1 MSPLSA
7 PGIQMAEEVGLAGCL
22 TLPRWLS
29 GGVNL
34 HAYEISAIDT
44 NSLSTS
50 VPSAG
55 RGRTEF
61 PASLPIQEID
71 RG

>member
-7 PGIQMAEEVGLAGCL
+7 PEIQMAEEEGLTGCL
-22 TLPRWLS
+22 TLPWWLS
-29 GGVNL
+29 ASL

-44 NSLSTS
+44 SSLSTS

-61 PASLPIQEID
+61 PASC
-71 RG
+71 RSRR